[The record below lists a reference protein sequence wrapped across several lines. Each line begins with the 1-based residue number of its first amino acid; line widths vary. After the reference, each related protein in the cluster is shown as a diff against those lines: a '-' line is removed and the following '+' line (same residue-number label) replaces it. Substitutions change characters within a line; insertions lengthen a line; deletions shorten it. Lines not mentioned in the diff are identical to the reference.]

1 MEVMKLHATTK
12 NGDTKL
18 KEMIPDNKALSH
30 DIDVLISTGI
40 LEQRKEKDETKIN
53 RNATIL

>member
-18 KEMIPDNKALSH
+18 KEMIQDNKALSH

-40 LEQRKEKDETKIN
+40 LEQR
-53 RNATIL
+53 